1 MLFQASFYLE
11 KMKSPLCPM
20 SVPGSAGSAGSLL
33 ATMVVEMK
41 ILLLILLGLLRDW
54 MELGRGFS
62 K

>member
-1 MLFQASFYLE
+1 
-11 KMKSPLCPM
+11 M